1 MKSLSFIIYVIA
13 PLAIVSGLNISS
25 AQAQNMVTGGGRAS
39 VGASAFGNNPNF
51 SVNAAG
57 TAQSP
62 TNASTSATVNL
73 IRVPAQPSSPSAVT
87 KFGTSADQ
95 QSQAGR
101 VNGQGTSASTFNIQ
115 PATAQITVGNIT
127 KASVNGGMGLVN
139 TNSDANLSSMT
150 GTGGANGGFGYMGAG
165 Q

>member
-13 PLAIVSGLNISS
+13 PLAIVSGVNISG
-25 AQAQNMVTGGGRAS
+25 AQAQNLITGNGQAS
-39 VGASAFGNNPNF
+39 VGASAFGASPNF
-51 SVNAAG
+51 NVNAAG

-62 TNASTSATVNL
+62 TNASTAATVNL

-95 QSQAGR
+95 QSQAGP
-101 VNGQGTSASTFNIQ
+101 VNGQGNSASTFNIQ
-115 PATAQITVGNIT
+115 PATAQITVGNVT
-127 KASVNGGMGLVN
+127 SARLNGGTGLVN
-139 TNSDANLSSMT
+139 TNSDANLSSTTGKGGATGGFNYT
-150 GTGGANGGFGYMGAG
+150 GTG